1 MYNVVLTNYGNTQIS
16 SKVILDGV
24 ILLSDYISNI
34 STVTSVTGY
43 SVKLDIPARGNVKDK
58 IGNILI
64 RDDSTNAYT
73 AKTILFYKNVNS
85 EKKIIAGFSQ
95 NSAIINK
102 VNKAINLFLSF
113 DFSVFTNGFQFAL
126 VQAGFSQAS
135 QNVDGLVHIED
146 PNVEFDDSYSVYSK
160 VQIDNKLSS
169 YAQTSDIPTKTSQ
182 LTNDSNFINQHQSIK
197 TINNQ
202 SLVGTGN
209 IAISHGEYNKINTIS
224 VNSTN
229 QTPDSNKNVNITVPT
244 KVSQL
249 DNDLGF
255 ITSGVVPTN
264 YVTVNT
270 AQDITAA
277 KTFKNAADTTKIDG
291 KEIVISGT
299 ETYNIEQNP
308 DFPDT
313 PTSATATI
321 ETKIDNNTISCNGN
335 SIGYYRNYYLMSDQ
349 PSMQIVPYHY
359 DGIEIKSKSYDS
371 IWSNTDDKQHEW
383 YSLTVSSHDINASRS
398 INYIEGLAFT
408 SNRIRDNYV
417 GDEENGKEVLFAIS
431 KNGAY
436 FNTSVDFDL
445 TSNFSS
451 DVQFSSSVYV
461 YQDNLY
467 ITDSNSSTSKTIE
480 DYVKQASLY
489 YNRANSVITATSDTV
504 IEPRS
509 NNTISLGTSTN
520 KFSNIYATTFNG
532 DLSGNA
538 TSATTATNAD
548 HAITADSA
556 TTADSASHADMADAA
571 ASADYATKATQDENG
586 NTISSYY
593 CTLSTEQTISG
604 KKIFGG
610 GNVDFVLGDNARNIS
625 FRYSTTYQSWTW
637 ITCYNGLNDNYITLH
652 FTNNHTDVI
661 QLTHRCISTS
671 SNNIQRVS
679 SLITEPSVDNVWQLG
694 TSDKRLSNIYTTKLS
709 LTSYAVT
716 TGTDQPS
723 TLSVGSYGI
732 QSDSSI
738 CPSSDGVY
746 NLGNG
751 SRKWETAYVN
761 NLGTSGYPV
770 KTMHISGGH
779 ANRHIV
785 INNSGGEPTIAPDTT
800 NYCYL
805 GTDTKHWYRSY
816 INELYI
822 GADKVRLP
830 PIAAVGSN
838 HIGSIQFLRIAIPGN
853 VNVGYFDTG
862 KELSANDYNLYIV
875 RHMIGYDYL
884 KFDTSSSASGTWVTL
899 TRMMYTNNN
908 SSVQYTYVLA
918 YKKA

>member
-1 MYNVVLTNYGNTQIS
+1 MYNIVLTNYGNTQIS
-16 SKVILDGV
+16 NKVILDGV

-64 RDDSTNAYT
+64 RDDSTNTYT

-95 NSAIINK
+95 NTAIINK
-102 VNKAINLFLSF
+102 LNKAINLFLSF

-146 PNVEFDDSYSVYSK
+146 PNIEFDDSYSVYSK

-182 LTNDSNFINQHQSIK
+182 LDNDSNFINQHQSIK
-197 TINNQ
+197 TINSQ

-209 IAISHGEYNKINTIS
+209 ITISQGEYNKINTIS

-229 QTPDSNKNVNITVPT
+229 QIPDSNKNVNITVPT

-299 ETYNIEQNP
+299 ETYNVEQNP
-308 DFPDT
+308 DYPDT

-335 SIGYYRNYYLMSDQ
+335 SIGYYRNYYALPAEAS
-349 PSMQIVPYHY
+349 PGNIAYY

-371 IWSNTDDKQHEW
+371 VWSNTGDKQHEW
-383 YSLTVSSHDINASRS
+383 YSLTITSKDTYANSL
-398 INYIEGLAFT
+398 NYIEGLAFSIDT
-408 SNRIRDNYV
+408 IRDNYA
-417 GDEENGKEVLFAIS
+417 GDEENGKGVLFAIA
-431 KNGAY
+431 NDGAY
-436 FNTSVDFDL
+436 FNTSV
-445 TSNFSS
+445 NFNFTTNFGS
-451 DVQFSSSVYV
+451 DVQFSSSTYV
-461 YQDNLY
+461 HQNNLY
-467 ITDSNSSTSKTIE
+467 ISDSDSSTSETIA
-480 DYVKQASLY
+480 DYVKQASLF
-489 YNRANSVITATSDTV
+489 YNRTNSVITATSDTV
-504 IEPRS
+504 IEPSS
-509 NNTISLGTSTN
+509 NNAISLGTSTN

-538 TSATTATNAD
+538 SSATTATNAD
-548 HAITADSA
+548 HAISADSA
-556 TTADSASHADMADAA
+556 TTADSA
-571 ASADYATKATQDENG
+571 TKATQDGNG

-604 KKIFGG
+604 KKIFYG
-610 GNVDFVLGDNARNIS
+610 GNVDFVLGDNTRNIS

-637 ITCYNGLNDNYITLH
+637 ITCYNSVSSNDIKLH
-652 FTNNHTDVI
+652 FTNKNIDVI
-661 QLTHRCISTS
+661 QLTHTCTS
-671 SNNIQRVS
+671 ESVNGTQKVK
-679 SLITEPSVDNVWQLG
+679 SLLTTPSVDNVWQLG
-694 TSDKRLSNIYTTKLS
+694 
-709 LTSYAVT
+709 
-716 TGTDQPS
+716 
-723 TLSVGSYGI
+723 
-732 QSDSSI
+732 
-738 CPSSDGVY
+738 SSDLRLKKLYISDIGD
-746 NLGNG
+746 
-751 SRKWETAYVN
+751 STAPVN
-761 NLGTSGYPV
+761 
-770 KTMHISGGH
+770 TMCISGGSTDEY
-779 ANRHIV
+779 IQIGV
-785 INNSGGEPTIAPDTT
+785 SGNNNTPTIYAKHG
-800 NYCYL
+800 NHGSL
-805 GTDTKHWYRSY
+805 GTRDKTWGEAHIETLYVDKYQRLLPTY
-816 INELYI
+816 IVDMISGENSDRVGYGCIRLI
-822 GADKVRLP
+822 RISVSDKDSD
-830 PIAAVGSN
+830 ITIFSAGSN
-838 HIGSIQFLRIAIPGN
+838 VSGYIIYQGSLADGSCNYQ
-853 VNVGYFDTG
+853 
-862 KELSANDYNLYIV
+862 
-875 RHMIGYDYL
+875 
-884 KFDTSSSASGTWVTL
+884 TSTLTGTWK
-899 TRMMYTNNN
+899 
-908 SSVQYTYVLA
+908 VLSELMTPSGIGGNKYNGSLYA
-918 YKKA
+918 IAMRVA

>member
-1 MYNVVLTNYGNTQIS
+1 MYNIVLTNYGNTQIS

-43 SVKLDIPARGNVKDK
+43 SVKLDIQARGNVKDK

-64 RDDSTNAYT
+64 RDDSTNTYA
-73 AKTILFYKNVNS
+73 AKTILFYKNLNS

-102 VNKAINLFLSF
+102 LNKAINLFLSF

-182 LTNDSNFINQHQSIK
+182 LDNDSNFINQHQSIK

-209 IAISHGEYNKINTIS
+209 IAISQGEYNKINTIS

-277 KTFKNAADTTKIDG
+277 KTFKNATDTTKIDG

-308 DFPDT
+308 DFQDT

-335 SIGYYRNYYLMSDQ
+335 SIGYYRNYYLMFDQ
-349 PSMQIVPYHY
+349 PSMQTVPYHC

-371 IWSNTDDKQHEW
+371 VWSNTDDKQHEW
-383 YSLTVSSHDINASRS
+383 YSLTVSSQDINANHNR
-398 INYIEGLAFT
+398 NYIEGLAFST
-408 SNRIRDNYV
+408 DIIRDNYT
-417 GDEENGKEVLFAIS
+417 GDLNNGKEVLFAIS
-431 KNGAY
+431 KRGAY
-436 FNTSVDFDL
+436 FNTSVNFNL
-445 TSNFSS
+445 TTNFGS
-451 DVQFSSSVYV
+451 DVQFSSSTYV
-461 YQDNLY
+461 NQNNLY
-467 ITDSNSSTSKTIE
+467 ISDSNSSTSETIA
-480 DYVKQASLY
+480 DYVKQSSLY

-532 DLSGNA
+532 DLNGNA
-538 TSATTATNAD
+538 SSATTATNAD
-548 HAITADSA
+548 HAISADSA
-556 TTADSASHADMADAA
+556 DFADMADAA
-571 ASADYATKATQDENG
+571 ASADYATRATQDESG

-604 KKIFGG
+604 KKIFYG
-610 GNVDFVLGDNARNIS
+610 GNVDFVLGDNNRNIS
-625 FRYSTTYQSWTW
+625 FRYDPTYQSWTW
-637 ITCYNGLNDNYITLH
+637 ITCYNGSSSNYITLH
-652 FTNNHTDVI
+652 FTNNNTDVI
-661 QLTHRCISTS
+661 QLTHTCTS
-671 SNNIQRVS
+671 ESVSNTQKVK
-679 SLITEPSVDNVWQLG
+679 SLVTKPSVDNVWQLG
-694 TSDKRLSNIYTTKLS
+694 ASDKRLSNIYTTALS

-716 TGTDQPS
+716 NGTYHPR
-723 TLSVGSYGI
+723 TLSTGNYGIHSDSDICPISALKNNLGNEQCHWGRIYVGFVGSYDYPVEHTYTKDLYLPSGSNSNLVSLPDYLTGSYDKSGSFTTGSEANVGAIRLLYVEIPSGSSSSGWVEPGTQITNKSFKGYQYTVGI
-732 QSDSSI
+732 AAFHANSSAGSVQVLQDFTDVTGTWRMLSAVKLDSNTS
-738 CPSSDGVY
+738 
-746 NLGNG
+746 
-751 SRKWETAYVN
+751 TAYKI
-761 NLGTSGYPV
+761 P
-770 KTMHISGGH
+770 
-779 ANRHIV
+779 
-785 INNSGGEPTIAPDTT
+785 
-800 NYCYL
+800 
-805 GTDTKHWYRSY
+805 
-816 INELYI
+816 
-822 GADKVRLP
+822 
-830 PIAAVGSN
+830 
-838 HIGSIQFLRIAIPGN
+838 FLAIR
-853 VNVGYFDTG
+853 V
-862 KELSANDYNLYIV
+862 A
-875 RHMIGYDYL
+875 
-884 KFDTSSSASGTWVTL
+884 
-899 TRMMYTNNN
+899 
-908 SSVQYTYVLA
+908 
-918 YKKA
+918 

>member
-1 MYNVVLTNYGNTQIS
+1 MYNIVLTNYGNTQIS

-64 RDDSTNAYT
+64 RDDSTNAYV
-73 AKTILFYKNVNS
+73 AKTVLFYKNVNS

-102 VNKAINLFLSF
+102 LNKAINLFLSF

-146 PNVEFDDSYSVYSK
+146 PNIDFDDSYSVYSK

-182 LTNDSNFINQHQSIK
+182 LDNDSNFINQHQSIK

-209 IAISHGEYNKINTIS
+209 IAISQGEYNKINTIS

-264 YVTVNT
+264 YVTLNT

-277 KTFKNAADTTKIDG
+277 KTFKNATDTTKIDG

-335 SIGYYRNYYLMSDQ
+335 SIGYYRNYYLMYDQ
-349 PSMQIVPYHY
+349 PSMQTVQYHC

-371 IWSNTDDKQHEW
+371 IWSNTGDKQHEW
-383 YSLTVSSHDINASRS
+383 YSLTVSSQDINANHNR
-398 INYIEGLAFT
+398 NYIEGLAFST
-408 SNRIRDNYV
+408 DIIRDNYT
-417 GDEENGKEVLFAIS
+417 GDLNNGKEVLFAIS
-431 KNGAY
+431 KRSAY
-436 FNTSVDFDL
+436 FNTSVNFNLTTHFD
-445 TSNFSS
+445 SE
-451 DVQFSSSVYV
+451 VQFSSSVYV
-461 YQDNLY
+461 YQDNLF
-467 ITDSNSSTSKTIE
+467 IFDGNSSTSETIT
-480 DYVKQASLY
+480 DYVKQSSLY

-504 IEPRS
+504 IEPSS
-509 NNTISLGTSTN
+509 NDTISLGTSTN

-532 DLSGNA
+532 NLNGNA
-538 TSATTATNAD
+538 SSATTATNAD
-548 HAITADSA
+548 HAISADSA
-556 TTADSASHADMADAA
+556 TTADSA
-571 ASADYATKATQDENG
+571 TKATQDGNG

-604 KKIFGG
+604 KKIFNG
-610 GNVDFVLGDNARNIS
+610 GNIDFVLGDNNRNIS
-625 FRYSTTYQSWTW
+625 FRYDPTYQSWTW
-637 ITCYNGLNDNYITLH
+637 ITCYNSSSSNYITLH
-652 FTNNHTDVI
+652 FTNNNTDVI
-661 QLTHRCISTS
+661 QLTHTCTS
-671 SNNIQRVS
+671 GSVNNIQKVK
-679 SLITEPSVDNVWQLG
+679 SLVTKPSVDNVWQLG
-694 TSDKRLSNIYTTKLS
+694 ASDKRLNKLYIS
-709 LTSYAVT
+709 DI
-716 TGTDQPS
+716 GDS
-723 TLSVGSYGI
+723 TA
-732 QSDSSI
+732 
-738 CPSSDGVY
+738 P
-746 NLGNG
+746 
-751 SRKWETAYVN
+751 VN
-761 NLGTSGYPV
+761 
-770 KTMHISGGH
+770 TMCISGGNGNNH
-779 ANRHIV
+779 YIT
-785 INNSGGEPTIAPDTT
+785 IDNSGGEPTIAPDTS

-805 GTDTKHWYRSY
+805 GTESKHWFNAY
-816 INELYI
+816 INNIYV
-822 GADKVRLP
+822 GPSAVNLP
-830 PIAAVGSN
+830 PITAASAAVT
-838 HIGSIQFLRIAIPGN
+838 GSIQFLRVAIPAN
-853 VNVGYFDTG
+853 TKTG
-862 KELSANDYNLYIV
+862 LINAGALLSASSYTLNTVTATPGYTYLGFRYSQNPSGTWETLTDMYYYND
-875 RHMIGYDYL
+875 G
-884 KFDTSSSASGTWVTL
+884 SSASH
-899 TRMMYTNNN
+899 
-908 SSVQYTYVLA
+908 TYVLA
-918 YKKA
+918 YRKA

>member
-1 MYNVVLTNYGNTQIS
+1 MYNIVLTNYGNTQIS

-64 RDDSTNAYT
+64 RDDSTNTYA
-73 AKTILFYKNVNS
+73 AKTILFYKNINS

-102 VNKAINLFLSF
+102 LNKAINLFLSF

-146 PNVEFDDSYSVYSK
+146 PNIEFDDSYSVYSK

-182 LTNDSNFINQHQSIK
+182 LDNDSNFINQHQSIK

-209 IAISHGEYNKINTIS
+209 IAISQGEYNKINTIS

-255 ITSGVVPTN
+255 ITSGIVPTN

-299 ETYNIEQNP
+299 ETYNVEQNP

-335 SIGYYRNYYLMSDQ
+335 SIGYYRNYYLMFDQ
-349 PSMQIVPYHY
+349 PSMQTVPYHC

-383 YSLTVSSHDINASRS
+383 YSLTVSSQDPYANHN
-398 INYIEGLAFT
+398 INYIEGLAF
-408 SNRIRDNYV
+408 SAGIIRDNYT
-417 GDEENGKEVLFAIS
+417 GDLNNGKEVLFAIS
-431 KNGAY
+431 KDGAY
-436 FNTSVDFDL
+436 FNTSVNFNL
-445 TSNFSS
+445 TTNFGS
-451 DVQFSSSVYV
+451 DVQFSSSTYV
-461 YQDNLY
+461 NQNNLY
-467 ITDSNSSTSKTIE
+467 ISDSDSSTSKTIA

-504 IEPRS
+504 LEPSS
-509 NNTISLGTSTN
+509 NNAISLGTSTN

-532 DLSGNA
+532 DLNGNA
-538 TSATTATNAD
+538 SSATTATNAD
-548 HAITADSA
+548 HAISADAA
-556 TTADSASHADMADAA
+556 TTADSA
-571 ASADYATKATQDENG
+571 TKATQDGNG

-604 KKIFGG
+604 KKIFNG
-610 GNVDFVLGDNARNIS
+610 GNIDFILGDNNRNIS
-625 FRYSTTYQSWTW
+625 FRYSPDYESWTS
-637 ITCYNGLNDNYITLH
+637 ITCYNSISSNYITLH
-652 FTNNHTDVI
+652 FTNNNTDVI
-661 QLTHRCISTS
+661 QLTHTCTS
-671 SNNIQRVS
+671 ASVNNIQKVK
-679 SLITEPSVDNVWQLG
+679 SLVTKPSVDNVWQLG
-694 TSDKRLSNIYTTKLS
+694 ASDKRLNKL
-709 LTSYAVT
+709 Y
-716 TGTDQPS
+716 
-723 TLSVGSYGI
+723 I
-732 QSDSSI
+732 SDIGDSAS
-738 CPSSDGVY
+738 P
-746 NLGNG
+746 
-751 SRKWETAYVN
+751 VN
-761 NLGTSGYPV
+761 
-770 KTMHISGGH
+770 TMCISGG
-779 ANRHIV
+779 
-785 INNSGGEPTIAPDTT
+785 NNSHYITIDNSGNEPTIAPDTS
-800 NYCYL
+800 NCCFL
-805 GTDTKHWYRSY
+805 GTSSKHWYRSY
-816 INELYI
+816 INDL
-822 GADKVRLP
+822 
-830 PIAAVGSN
+830 
-838 HIGSIQFLRIAIPGN
+838 HIGSDGVTLSNYIINLLSGTNSNSTAIGSIRVIKISVTNKDSDITIFSAGSNVSGYNIYQGSIANGTFN
-853 VNVGYFDTG
+853 Y
-862 KELSANDYNLYIV
+862 K
-875 RHMIGYDYL
+875 
-884 KFDTSSSASGTWVTL
+884 SSALTGTWKLLSELMTPSGL
-899 TRMMYTNNN
+899 GGDTYTG
-908 SSVQYTYVLA
+908 SLYAIAMRVA
-918 YKKA
+918 